1 MSVRIKKV
9 CTYENLQLE
18 NRDGSRPRGDL
29 ARLQK
34 TFTDRL
40 FKMEFHPSGA
50 GVVLKAKN
58 DPLCTFL
65 IPFANIP
72 YVIVDEG
79 DEKEQTNEEEAETKV
94 IRRRRRRPATAKDS
108 GSEELQESEGGTS
121 GSGAGMEDEISERL
135 PF

>member
-1 MSVRIKKV
+1 MSVRIRKV

-40 FKMEFHPSGA
+40 FDMTFHPSGA
-50 GVVLKAKN
+50 GVVLRAKD

-72 YVIVDEG
+72 YVIVDE
-79 DEKEQTNEEEAETKV
+79 EETDDGNGREV
-94 IRRRRRRPATAKDS
+94 VRRRRGRPAKAKIFDR
-108 GSEELQESEGGTS
+108 EELQDGQGGIIGS
-121 GSGAGMEDEISERL
+121 GSDLDDEV
-135 PF
+135 PT